1 MDSFAQCACKRSQQ
15 QRNLDAI
22 SLPCA
27 LPWFHSSH
35 MRLFIF
41 PTCLQAI
48 AATTLRN
55 NVAGF
60 FSFVCLCVR
69 SCEASGTSRGLGS
82 VQRRLEILHL
92 LQVNHPAQD
101 NKLSRSTGVAN
112 APANLQKVR
121 RPEGRRLHL
130 QWQIGGPKCGC
141 HTNQMAPRC

>member
-1 MDSFAQCACKRSQQ
+1 MP
-15 QRNLDAI
+15 
-22 SLPCA
+22 SLGST
-27 LPWFHSSH
+27 HH
-35 MRLFIF
+35 TRLFIF

-69 SCEASGTSRGLGS
+69 SCEASDPSRGLGS
-82 VQRRLEILHL
+82 VQRRLEILQL

-130 QWQIGGPKCGC
+130 QWQSWR
-141 HTNQMAPRC
+141 TQMWLPHKPNGTQMLKVNEAQLMGDILLECTVIKTSL